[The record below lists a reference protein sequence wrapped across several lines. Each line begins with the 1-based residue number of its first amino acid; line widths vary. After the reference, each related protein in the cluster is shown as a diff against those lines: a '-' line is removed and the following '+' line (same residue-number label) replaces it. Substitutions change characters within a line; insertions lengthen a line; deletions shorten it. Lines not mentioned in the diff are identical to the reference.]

1 MKPGPSEEEV
11 HFAPDLTD
19 VSPTDGSE
27 SNGVSS
33 LSVGF
38 IWDSTSS
45 LASID
50 GVEELP
56 DEDIFSEDTMLCW

>member
-1 MKPGPSEEEV
+1 MKPGPSEDGD

-33 LSVGF
+33 LSAGF

-50 GVEELP
+50 GVE
-56 DEDIFSEDTMLCW
+56 DFTDADIISNFLKL

>member
-1 MKPGPSEEEV
+1 MKPGPSEDGD
-11 HFAPDLTD
+11 HFAPDLIE

-33 LSVGF
+33 LSAGF
-38 IWDSTSS
+38 IWDSASP

-56 DEDIFSEDTMLCW
+56 DADMFSEDSMLSW

>member
-1 MKPGPSEEEV
+1 MKPGPSEDGD

-19 VSPTDGSE
+19 VSPTDESE

-33 LSVGF
+33 LSAGF

-50 GVEELP
+50 GVA
-56 DEDIFSEDTMLCW
+56 